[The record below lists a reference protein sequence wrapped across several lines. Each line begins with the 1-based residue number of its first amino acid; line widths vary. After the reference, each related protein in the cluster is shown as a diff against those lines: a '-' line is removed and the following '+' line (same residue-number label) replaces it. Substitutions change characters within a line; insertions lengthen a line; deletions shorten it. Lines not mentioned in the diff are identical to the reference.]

1 MKFQKKSGAKIHKQ
15 SENGERLYNLNGKC
29 LTAKQKQILLLN
41 KIVDKRTSF
50 ICKPCLDFGISECGV
65 DEEISDDNMDWV
77 GELIND
83 IDMDIKSLRQEE
95 LDFANLEDF
104 DVRSWL
110 KKRPSKLISFMKR
123 LCKITDVSSDNDYS
137 KLGLVIE
144 LIYGCWS
151 PNIVLPMSFLKN
163 LICHR
168 TTRSKKNGESTIKSV
183 TSRLLHLHIEL
194 GSKGV
199 CFSEID
205 TVG

>member
-1 MKFQKKSGAKIHKQ
+1 
-15 SENGERLYNLNGKC
+15 
-29 LTAKQKQILLLN
+29 
-41 KIVDKRTSF
+41 
-50 ICKPCLDFGISECGV
+50 
-65 DEEISDDNMDWV
+65 
-77 GELIND
+77 
-83 IDMDIKSLRQEE
+83 MDIKSLRQEE
-95 LDFANLEDF
+95 LDFVNLEDF

-110 KKRPSKLISFMKR
+110 KKRPSQLISFMKR
-123 LCKITDVSSDNDYS
+123 LCKTTDVSSDNDYS

-168 TTRSKKNGESTIKSV
+168 ATRSKKTVNLSSKVAPAGSYIY
-183 TSRLLHLHIEL
+183 IFEL